1 LCRDFWTG
9 GLGVRIHI
17 RAVREL
23 PVG

>member
-1 LCRDFWTG
+1 LCRDFRTG